1 MGAPARRPGDG
12 GLTSAA
18 GRGQPRTIVVA
29 LPAEVGYSNGQE
41 VLEQLLA
48 AFGPA
53 IETVVVDMVSTT
65 FCDSAGLA
73 RIAVAHRVAVAR
85 NATLRVAVPAGI
97 VTKIFEITGLDTIVP
112 LYPSLAAA
120 LAADGDQA
128 DP

>member
-1 MGAPARRPGDG
+1 M
-12 GLTSAA
+12 
-18 GRGQPRTIVVA
+18 VA
-29 LPAEVGYSNGQE
+29 LPAEVNYSNGQD

-48 AFGPA
+48 AFRPG
-53 IETVVVDMVSTT
+53 IETVVVDMMSTT

-73 RIAVAHRVAVAR
+73 RIVLAHRVAVAR
-85 NATLRVAVPAGI
+85 NVTLRVAVLPGI

-128 DP
+128 AP